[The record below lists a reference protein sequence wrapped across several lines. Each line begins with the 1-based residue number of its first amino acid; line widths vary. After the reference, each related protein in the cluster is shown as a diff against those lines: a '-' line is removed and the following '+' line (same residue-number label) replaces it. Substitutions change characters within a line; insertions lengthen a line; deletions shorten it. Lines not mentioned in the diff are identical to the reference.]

1 MSARLFR
8 LMLALLLVVSAGCST
23 EVTRM
28 NVNSVKDLSGR
39 WNDTDSRL
47 VAEAMIQQCLG
58 HPWLAEFSGRAG
70 RRPDIIVGRIRNRSS
85 EHIDTGTFVNDLQ
98 RALIDSGRADFVA
111 SADER
116 QGARAERLDMDTNA
130 SPDSRKAPGMEAGAD
145 YMLLGDIDSITDQEG
160 HDKVV
165 YYQVDLE
172 LVDMTTNRKVW
183 IGDKKIKKFVDR
195 PRFGL

>member
-58 HPWLAEFSGRAG
+58 HSWLAEFSGRAG

-183 IGDKKIKKFVDR
+183 IGDKKIKKYIEQSKFK
-195 PRFGL
+195 L

>member
-1 MSARLFR
+1 MSTRLLP
-8 LMLALLLVVSAGCST
+8 LMLAMLLVVTTGCST
-23 EVTRM
+23 EVTRL
-28 NVNSVKDLSGR
+28 NVNTVKDLSGR

-58 HPWLAEFSGRAG
+58 SPWLATFSGRTG
-70 RRPDIIVGRIRNRSS
+70 RRPEIIVGRIRNRSS
-85 EHIDTGTFVNDLQ
+85 EHISTDTFINDLQ
-98 RALIDSGRADFVA
+98 RALINSGRADFVA
-111 SADER
+111 SADQR
-116 QGARAERLDMDTNA
+116 QGVRDERIDMETHA
-130 SPDSRKAPGMEAGAD
+130 APDSRKTPGMEAGAD

-165 YYQVDLE
+165 YYQVDLQ
-172 LVDMTTNRKVW
+172 LVDTTSNRIVW